1 MDVRHNGRIIA
12 TVEVRQK
19 VVCGDVISIGGA
31 RYKITAIHP
40 RHGIEVVSAKNLKA
54 DIHLDGS
61 KQRIQPNF
69 TRAEWVRR
77 SLVTGSFENDIRPIG
92 AAKAIREDLQDLILL
107 LKRGATPVILKD
119 GFLYY
124 LTFAGEII
132 NSAIANQKIDRV
144 ALSGLII
151 RSKHPINFAEELSTF
166 SDLLADLNFSDLFS
180 LSTFQNLLPLELLE
194 KESQSILH
202 SFPIFLEIL
211 ERLRRDP
218 LIELSEFRF
227 KDLANII

>member
-1 MDVRHNGRIIA
+1 
-12 TVEVRQK
+12 
-19 VVCGDVISIGGA
+19 VIS
-31 RYKITAIHP
+31 
-40 RHGIEVVSAKNLKA
+40 
-54 DIHLDGS
+54 
-61 KQRIQPNF
+61 
-69 TRAEWVRR
+69 
-77 SLVTGSFENDIRPIG
+77 
-92 AAKAIREDLQDLILL
+92 
-107 LKRGATPVILKD
+107 KD

-151 RSKHPINFAEELSTF
+151 RSKHPINFTEELSTF

-202 SFPIFLEIL
+202 SFPIFLEII